1 MRLLAVLLFLGF
13 AFCAQAQEVSYNGN
27 VYKVKGKKILLEG
40 ADVTTVLS
48 QENQT
53 GIWNAFNE
61 QEALIKATQ
70 EAEKVKKAAEKEKK
84 KIEKAEKKAEKQAE
98 NEKKKIEK
106 EKKKAE
112 KEKEKAKKEAEKE
125 KKELAKEKKE
135 LAKKEKNAQKAKDKF
150 NNANDNYE
158 DNLAK
163 YEKLKSKGKLSPNAE
178 DKWLK
183 KIDGLKQNIEK
194 ARRRL

>member
-84 KIEKAEKKAEKQAE
+84 KIEKAEKKAEK
-98 NEKKKIEK
+98 
-106 EKKKAE
+106 
-112 KEKEKAKKEAEKE
+112 E

>member
-98 NEKKKIEK
+98 NKKKKIE
-106 EKKKAE
+106 
-112 KEKEKAKKEAEKE
+112 
-125 KKELAKEKKE
+125 KEKKE